1 MPSTI
6 AVTGASGFIATE
18 LVAQLLARG
27 DTVRGTVRSLAPERT
42 AHLTSLPGASER
54 LTLFAADLLDGAGA
68 FAEAFAGCSVV
79 MHTACPFVPLG
90 RAKELGEEVRRA
102 DAARWRREELKYS
115 SSLLLPSRCPFG
127 CQCCAITADAALT
140 SASPPAPRS
149 SSSSPRWMAPTM
161 FSLLPPPLAACGE
174 SS

>member
-90 RAKELGEEVRRA
+90 RAKELGEEVRKATRRRA
-102 DAARWRREELKYS
+102 GGVGAQVFRRRCFC
-115 SSLLLPSRCPFG
+115 SRCFV
-127 CQCCAITADAALT
+127 CRFCAITADAALT

-149 SSSSPRWMAPTM
+149 SSSSPRWMAATM
-161 FSLLPPPLAACGE
+161 FSLLPPLLAACGE